1 MDSKSDGD
9 GKCRGGD
16 SELEQGNRVQ
26 FDQKRLDSN
35 NDGWLLNELLHDW
48 SHMDEYC
55 SNSQM
60 NDIQNGSMNDI
71 PTSWMNG
78 ILTHGSMNDIPN
90 SWMNSIFII
99 RECYSNS
106 WMNSIPTHG

>member
-1 MDSKSDGD
+1 MGSKSDGD
-9 GKCRGGD
+9 GKCRGGA
-16 SELEQGNRVQ
+16 SELEPANRAQ

-48 SHMDEYC
+48 SHMDEQC

-60 NDIQNGSMNDI
+60 NDILTHGSMNDI
-71 PTSWMNG
+71 PNSWMNG

-90 SWMNSIFII
+90 SWIYKQYIYN
-99 RECYSNS
+99 
-106 WMNSIPTHG
+106 P